1 MKKNELEAT
10 SKKELS
16 ASDKRLKEAFGVL
29 NPLHASN
36 ELVTLGYDMAA
47 HFENAQ
53 GHYETSLVK
62 EVDGEKVTV
71 LANITD
77 EQEKQ
82 AVDELDLIMNMEA
95 YSLPKQCALY
105 AFIESIGTYKNY
117 GVKFS
122 DYVQSF
128 NPKLKDNTIRQ
139 YMNVGKCFMKASKEP
154 QWVDERLKGVSV
166 TNLCA
171 VLSTFKAY
179 ADKKELE
186 GAQDYRDYVGAF
198 LDEYG
203 DKIHLHANTQQVK
216 DECATLAG
224 RKTSE
229 ERKADKAKK
238 GTNKEG
244 EIVNL
249 SDTDALLLALKNYCS
264 SKDADKKALE
274 LAMELVKV
282 LTPATDISMENGE
295 H

>member
-1 MKKNELEAT
+1 MGNKKNEVASVVVGKDSQLA
-10 SKKELS
+10 S
-16 ASDKRLKEAFGVL
+16 AVRSTFDK
-29 NPLHASN
+29 
-36 ELVTLGYDMAA
+36 LGYEYVSHTD
-47 HFENAQ
+47 NAQ
-53 GHYETSLVK
+53 GYYETTLIK
-62 EVDGEKVTV
+62 EVDGEKVAIG
-71 LANITD
+71 ANISN
-77 EQEKQ
+77 ELEKRGI
-82 AVDELDLIMNMEA
+82 DELDMLVNINTFA
-95 YSLPKQCALY
+95 IPKQCAIF
-105 AFIESIGTYKNY
+105 ATIESIGTYKNY

-122 DYVQSF
+122 DYAQSI

-139 YMNVGKCFMKASKEP
+139 YMNVGKCFMQEGLDP
-154 QWVDERLKGVSV
+154 VWVDDRLKGVSV

-238 GTNKEG
+238 DKDKDGDVVK
-244 EIVNL
+244 L

-282 LTPATDISMENGE
+282 LTPATDISMENSE